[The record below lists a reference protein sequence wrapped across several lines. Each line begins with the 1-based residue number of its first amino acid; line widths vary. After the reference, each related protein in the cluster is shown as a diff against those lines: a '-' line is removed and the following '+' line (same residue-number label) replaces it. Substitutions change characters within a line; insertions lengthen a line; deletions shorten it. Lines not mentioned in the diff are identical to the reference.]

1 MPKVLVNWS
10 EFELGAEAQPAE
22 AQGYLDAQTGAVFVV
37 ATETADLL
45 QALLAE
51 APPDASVDR
60 VIEGADVPDWQK
72 DALRE
77 AWLLEENPGHHLI
90 HLADADLQ
98 EVGRDLADFAAT
110 VHDAALRR
118 TLERMIEERAA
129 VRRFRE
135 VVQGTFRE
143 REKWFVFQEQRRR
156 EKATAWL
163 AAHGVDVEWALSEP
177 LAEDLTRPTPR
188 QHLLRGVLK
197 FTQAAAQLPGVTR
210 IALLGSLTRDEPE
223 PKDADVLVTVSDAME
238 LAPHA
243 KAGRQLAGH
252 AQQLNR
258 GADVFLA
265 DERGD
270 YLGRA
275 CHWRECAPDIR
286 ASCDALHCGRRPY
299 LHDDL
304 RDIRLKSDL
313 VATPPIEL
321 WPAVDVRVPTPDDVE
336 RVLLAPL
343 RARAAAHRPGSNGA

>member
-1 MPKVLVNWS
+1 MSKVKINWS
-10 EFELGAEAQPAE
+10 DFELAAAARSSE
-22 AQGYLDAQTGAVFVV
+22 AQGYLDAKTGAVFVV
-37 ATETADLL
+37 ASETADLL

-51 APPDASVDR
+51 APPNASVDA
-60 VIEGADVPDWQK
+60 VIAGADEPDWQK

-77 AWLLEENPGHHLI
+77 AWRLEENLGNQLI
-90 HLADADLQ
+90 HLADADLR
-98 EVGRDLADFAAT
+98 EDHRDLADFAAT

-118 TLERMIEERAA
+118 TLERTIEGRAA

-135 VVQGTFRE
+135 VVLGTFRE

-156 EKATAWL
+156 EKARAWL
-163 AAHGVDVEWALSEP
+163 AGHGVDVEWAHSEP
-177 LAEDLTRPTPR
+177 LAEELARPAPR
-188 QHLLRGVLK
+188 EHLLRGVLK

-210 IALLGSLTRDEPE
+210 IALLGSLTREEPE
-223 PKDADVLVTVSDAME
+223 PKDADVLVTVSDSME
-238 LAPHA
+238 LAPLA

-265 DERGD
+265 NERGD

-275 CHWRECAPDIR
+275 CRWRECAPGIR
-286 ASCDALHCGRRPY
+286 SSCDALHCGRRPY

-304 RDIRLKSDL
+304 RDIRLKSNL

-321 WPAVDVRVPTPDDVE
+321 WPAVHARVPTPDDVE

-343 RARAAAHRPGSNGA
+343 RAQAAAHCPGGNGA